1 MSDDDHKRL
10 EAWHARAE
18 ERARASNE
26 PEPARWPAGFV
37 GRLGATLREPLAWI
51 GAAGVGAATMYLDGA
66 GEWLAGV
73 LARALPADAVPRYP
87 GALPDQLA
95 RGDAP
100 GIVTWI
106 GVTIAAS
113 LVGALLAAATL
124 GAGQRGRAEALL
136 HAGWTRLLRTR
147 VTLLPLVGIGGGL
160 LAAGLATARPQL
172 GAAADVGLAAVMA
185 IAGGWAALAD
195 RFALARFDARQDAR
209 ASEVWSAN
217 HNAPY
222 YLDTSA
228 PRGRIADGTDRAV
241 TDAGKRLLTAGGLGA
256 MALTAT
262 LAVLAALA
270 PRALRPSRPP
280 RRRSRP
286 PRSAVDRSVR
296 ARAAIRAA
304 DNKRAVRIGAAVVA
318 LAVAGAAL
326 YVHAWRTSPAATTT
340 AAATTGDAAAN
351 LGPATPPDLERF
363 TLDAAEVATGAAIAV
378 AFPGPMIAA
387 PGEKYWIAVVARE
400 APDTEYGT
408 WKYLE
413 PGARTSE
420 LVAPK
425 QAGSYEVRLHANY
438 PTRNTHV
445 VHRAPITV
453 R

>member
-26 PEPARWPAGFV
+26 PEPARRPAGFV

-256 MALTAT
+256 MALTTA
-262 LAVLAALA
+262 LALLAALA
-270 PRALRPSRPP
+270 PRALRPVAAAAAALVAAQLWTDRFGHA
-280 RRRSRP
+280 
-286 PRSAVDRSVR
+286 PRSAPRTP
-296 ARAAIRAA
+296 A
-304 DNKRAVRIGAAVVA
+304 NPVRIGAAVVA

-326 YVHAWRTSPAATTT
+326 YVHAWRTSPATTT
-340 AAATTGDAAAN
+340 TATTGDAAAN

-363 TLDAAEVATGAAIAV
+363 TLDAAEVAAGAAIAV
-378 AFPGPMIAA
+378 AFPGPMVAA
-387 PGEKYWIAVVARE
+387 AGEKYWIAVVARE

-425 QAGSYEVRLHANY
+425 QAGAYEVRLHANY